1 MNCLYFFRFFCIFE
15 VRYTKELIMKVR
27 SIRLVVSHLLAMGLL
42 LFVLIMGVMFWL
54 NKYTR
59 QKEVVIVPEIRG
71 MTLAIAERRLHIE
84 GLEYVIADSNYI
96 NRRLPGSVL
105 ECTPSAGQMVKK
117 GRTIYLT
124 INKERAPEYFVPDV
138 ADNSSLR
145 QAEAKIL
152 AAGFKLTK
160 HELIAGEKDWVYD
173 VKYNG
178 QSLARGGKAPMEAA
192 LTLVVGNGLT
202 RNHGIINSMEE
213 DGDTD
218 DDYEDGTERHR

>member
-1 MNCLYFFRFFCIFE
+1 
-15 VRYTKELIMKVR
+15 MKVR
-27 SIRLVVSHLLAMGLL
+27 AVRLVVSHLLAMGLL
-42 LFVLIMGVMFWL
+42 LFFLIMGVMFWL
-54 NKYTR
+54 SKYTH
-59 QKEVVIVPEIRG
+59 QKEVVVVPEIKG
-71 MTLAIAERRLHIE
+71 MTLAIAERRLHMH
-84 GLEYVIADSNYI
+84 GLEYLVADSNYI
-96 NRRLPGSVL
+96 NRQLPGSVL
-105 ECTPSAGQMVKK
+105 ECTPSAGQRVKK

-124 INKERAPEYFVPDV
+124 INKEHAPEYSVPDV

-152 AAGFKLTK
+152 AAGFRLTK

-178 QSLARGGKAPMEAA
+178 RSLARGDKAPMEAT

-202 RNHGIINSMEE
+202 RNQSIINSMEE

-218 DDYEDGTERHR
+218 DDDYEDGTE